1 MRTLAYIVAGVPAA
15 IGVAFVAQSAYV
27 TSDPETAHTA
37 AATYGLIA
45 AVAFG
50 LPAFA
55 LAVANVGRRRA
66 AWALAVL
73 AFFAMAA
80 NWTNTLASLSGRS
93 AGTVAEAAKAKSG
106 VADARKEIDRIAL
119 VREALG
125 TFAAADADA
134 VHAARDAVTSA
145 ERTRKAECDKR
156 GNNCRARELDE
167 QKAREALTAMA
178 AAKVATDQA
187 AALDT
192 EAARLRKL
200 IEKAPADPSTNPL
213 GEALASILPVTAAS
227 AATVQQALVA
237 LILELA
243 IAAILAAPELLRPRH
258 TARVPCAGAERSAPD
273 VQKPVTPAAAPNV
286 IKVLADIV
294 KPADR
299 RKRVEIEDVL
309 RIYVEA
315 CKQRGAD
322 AASLEAFGAQAK
334 AFADAAGIRV
344 LASGGKVFW
353 CGVKLAS

>member
-1 MRTLAYIVAGVPAA
+1 MKALAYIVAGIPAL

-27 TSDPETAHTA
+27 TSDPATAPTA

-55 LAVANVGRRRA
+55 LAVANVGRRGA
-66 AWALAVL
+66 AVVIGVL
-73 AFFAMAA
+73 AFFAMLA
-80 NWTNTLASLSGRS
+80 NWTNTLASLTHRS
-93 AGTVAEAAKAKSG
+93 AGTVAESAKVKG
-106 VADARKEIDRIAL
+106 NVADARETLDRLAKA
-119 VREALG
+119 RDALG

-134 VHAARDAVTSA
+134 VEAARDAVASA

-167 QKAREALTAMA
+167 QKAREALTAIA
-178 AAKVATDQA
+178 AAKVTTDQA

-200 IEKAPADPSTNPL
+200 IETSPATPTGNAI
-213 GEALASILPVTAAS
+213 GVALAAILPVTAAS

-243 IAAILAAPELLRPRH
+243 IAVILAAPELLRPRH
-258 TARVPCAGAERSAPD
+258 TARVPIAPPC
-273 VQKPVTPAAAPNV
+273 VPNV
-286 IKVLADIV
+286 VKVLADIV

-299 RKRVEIEDVL
+299 RQRVEIEDVL
-309 RIYVEA
+309 RTYADA

-344 LASGGKVFW
+344 LTSGDKVFW
-353 CGVKLAS
+353 CGVRLSA